1 MCRKIYTDVCECVC
15 KGSRRGGT
23 IEVRARGLR
32 ALDFLSIFI
41 MLKRKAFA
49 GGAGQGW
56 AGPHSRL
63 IIPSTLLFSS
73 SPLNGYLLIN
83 FVSFF

>member
-1 MCRKIYTDVCECVC
+1 MC
-15 KGSRRGGT
+15 KGSRRGGA

-32 ALDFLSIFI
+32 ILDFLSIFI

-56 AGPHSRL
+56 AGLGL
-63 IIPSTLLFSS
+63 IR
-73 SPLNGYLLIN
+73 G
-83 FVSFF
+83 

>member
-1 MCRKIYTDVCECVC
+1 MC
-15 KGSRRGGT
+15 KGSRGGAA

-32 ALDFLSIFI
+32 TLDFLSIFI

-49 GGAGQGW
+49 GGAGQGRAGLGW

-63 IIPSTLLFSS
+63 IIWSTLIFSS